1 MTKKY
6 SLNDANDESSVKT
19 NLVVDEGENKF
30 HIENY
35 QDESTIKEILDANK
49 LAQIEGAY
57 KSKLL

>member
-35 QDESTIKEILDANK
+35 QDE
-49 LAQIEGAY
+49 
-57 KSKLL
+57 